1 MSRHDKTIHN
11 SNTRIQFS
19 FTWASPRLSAV
30 CPACGIPAKL
40 GKKKQAQLQTNIG
53 QAGVTWLTGSSS
65 SWILRIIHISS
76 QGLGIWK
83 RNSCKHGQHI
93 LIQFNIYVYMS
104 TYQFN
109 DILYTVY
116 IINYTI
122 HSSLLICTQMYC
134 ALDKEAI
141 KTCQNYSVI

>member
-40 GKKKQAQLQTNIG
+40 GKKKTSPIANKHWTGWCDMVDWIFQFLNPSNHPHFKSRIGNLKTQFMQTWSTYIN
-53 QAGVTWLTGSSS
+53 T
-65 SWILRIIHISS
+65 
-76 QGLGIWK
+76 
-83 RNSCKHGQHI
+83 
-93 LIQFNIYVYMS
+93 IQYIYVYMS

-109 DILYTVY
+109 DILYT
-116 IINYTI
+116 INYTI